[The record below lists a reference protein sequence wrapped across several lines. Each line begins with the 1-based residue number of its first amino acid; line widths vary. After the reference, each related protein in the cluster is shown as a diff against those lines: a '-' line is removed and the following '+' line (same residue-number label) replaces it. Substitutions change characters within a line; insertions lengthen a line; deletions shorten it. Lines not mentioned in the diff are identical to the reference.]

1 MPKESKEIDE
11 GLKKPK
17 VLVLLGYDILRL
29 MHGIPGLTEGLPEL
43 EEEIMHNKDPNRQ
56 VINGNLA
63 KIKLE
68 AISTEPCDVVSIY
81 AHGNADVTQLE
92 VGQKKHKTAS
102 YGLIDGQDGQ
112 GSTVTNLLSI
122 QSKKHNRHFDILGCY
137 QGAVIQD
144 IERHVAQFEVGTTF
158 TIHAPAQYSTSST
171 TGNPILLDQLKQ
183 YSVGETDQAKL
194 FGRYTKKSAETL
206 FFIKIVRDADG
217 KNSLIAFKAIAPK
230 HAKNAQ
236 SIEEFSRREAVY
248 EFGSKKHQHANLVTL
263 AGAEHPE
270 YQSLHDTIA
279 AERLVTPLS
288 ADYLHQTL
296 KLHKNRDRAIEKN
309 AAKGRNDTKNSRN
322 KESLAETLLQKY
334 QDIPDALAKSY
345 DSVLLVKDEFLQ
357 TNEKWPQYYN
367 GIVDY
372 AMVHNQTIAGKHPLI
387 WAIAENVTINIGMEK
402 KHPLLWAIEKDKIIG
417 NESALEWA
425 IRTGQ
430 KIEDKSVLEFAMK
443 ENKKIGDKSAIEW
456 ALKHDIKIGEQPV
469 LEWAIYNQIKIGELS
484 VLEYAVLHD
493 ATISGQTAL
502 DWLIDHYRS
511 KSFSEGVTSRTHV
524 LEYIKDGERYRKEVL
539 APYSI
544 AEMVGEPWQKAD
556 TVEGATIDG
565 VNIQDWTENYRKLF
579 TRHIIFD
586 QTPVEYAIQHDKKIK
601 GFETVGIPQVYDIE
615 AIESAIEKDNPSEL
629 KAALEID
636 PNARD
641 TLNRTPLAYARSMKK
656 PQSVR
661 ALLKLG
667 ANPALKDAYGNT
679 EISTAVGMGD
689 IGIVKALLESP
700 YLENLNDV
708 DGTELL
714 CRAKNAEMVELLLQH
729 KADPNR
735 EGPRTRANMPLEQAV
750 FWTNIPVIDALL
762 KGGARPDDPDEYG
775 VVLLHQAV
783 FLGKTEVVEALLK
796 GGANPHEAKRHRRDD
811 ETLKTLAIE
820 AKTNSELSHLPAN
833 YFRDDNIEF
842 PICLAAR
849 SRNAKII
856 SLLADKAVNLNQWNV
871 DGKTPLSIALNTINS
886 SSNEKELNA
895 AFEVVK
901 ILLERDVDP
910 NVLNKDGSS
919 PLSILRFTGYNNEH
933 AKKIKNAALDLL
945 IVSHVDLNVVGENG
959 RTLLQ
964 SAVMDSNLMLV
975 EKLLAGKAEPNIQD
989 EAGRSALFLALSMY
1003 KNPKINSYYY
1013 ERAIENANRNII
1025 RMVELLITHGAAPNV
1040 QDKAGVSSLQMSA
1053 SFDDPTLMNKLFE
1066 AKADPNTQDK
1076 EGNSPLSCLVERAI
1090 EQVKQHD
1097 HYRLKVEI
1105 DRLKAFLENP
1115 STDPNLLSKTG
1126 VSQIES
1132 VLDHKLQSKS
1142 VYFES
1147 FADNKQQLVKTL
1159 IEAPHL
1165 DANLLNKQGIR
1176 LLSTVINKGDYGSVA
1191 LLLKKADPNRPDTD
1205 GTTPLQ
1211 HAIRR
1216 NNPELVELLLNSG
1229 ANPMA
1234 PGKEGVLPIAEAR
1247 ALWSSYNNQSFARY
1261 DSADI
1266 IKMLEQKT
1274 LLPYQKAKQVPKD
1287 DGSEPQV
1294 TIHPKGLK

>member
-1 MPKESKEIDE
+1 MPKETEESKEIGE
-11 GLKKPK
+11 QSHKSK
-17 VLVLLGYDILRL
+17 VLVLLGRGTFIT
-29 MHGIPGLTEGLPEL
+29 MWNLPEL
-43 EEEIMHNKDPNRQ
+43 EQEIVRQDSNRQ
-56 VINGNLA
+56 VIDGNYVGG
-63 KIKLE
+63 IKLE
-68 AISTEPCDVVSIY
+68 DISSESCDVVSIY
-81 AHGNADVTQLE
+81 VHGNAMVTQFKA
-92 VGQKKHKTAS
+92 GQKKHKIAFSSLINNQS
-102 YGLIDGQDGQ
+102 Y
-112 GSTVTNLLSI
+112 TVDNLLSI

-144 IERHVAQFEVGTTF
+144 IERNAEKFEVGTTF
-158 TIHAPAQYSTSST
+158 TVHAPAQYSTSSVR
-171 TGNPILLDQLKQ
+171 GNPILLDQLKQ
-183 YSVGETDQAKL
+183 YSIGEADQARL
-194 FGRYTKKSAETL
+194 FGRYSKRTAETL
-206 FFIKIVRDADG
+206 FFIKIVKGVDG
-217 KNSLIAFKAIAPK
+217 KNTLIAFKAIAPK
-230 HAKNAQ
+230 HAENAKAL
-236 SIEEFSRREAVY
+236 EEFMNRETAY
-248 EFGSKKHQHANLVTL
+248 QLGSKDHQNGNLVTL
-263 AGAEHPE
+263 AGADHPD
-270 YQSLHDTIA
+270 YHSLHDTIVK
-279 AERLVTPLS
+279 ERSATPLS
-288 ADYLHQTL
+288 TDYLHQTL
-296 KLHKNRDRAIEKN
+296 EIHKRRDRARKENADKKEKY
-309 AAKGRNDTKNSRN
+309 TKNNNN
-322 KESLAETLLQKY
+322 KEPLAETLLQKY
-334 QDIPDALAKSY
+334 QDIPDIVAKNY
-345 DSVLLVKDEFLQ
+345 DSIPLVKDEFL
-357 TNEKWPQYYN
+357 NHPKGWVRHYS

-372 AMVHNQTIAGKHPLI
+372 AMVHNQTIDGKHPLI
-387 WAIAENVTINIGMEK
+387 WAIENNIKIEE
-402 KHPLLWAIEKDKIIG
+402 KHPLPWAIENDKMIG

-425 IRTGQ
+425 IRIGQ
-430 KIEDKSVLEFAMK
+430 
-443 ENKKIGDKSAIEW
+443 KIGDKSALEFAMKQNKTIGDKLAIEW
-456 ALKHDIKIGEQPV
+456 ALEHDIKIGEQPV
-469 LEWAIYNQIKIGELS
+469 LEWAIYNQIKVGELS
-484 VLEYAVLHD
+484 AVEYAVLHD
-493 ATISGQTAL
+493 ATISGQSAL
-502 DWLIDHYRS
+502 DWLIDHYRG
-511 KSFSEGVTSRTHV
+511 KAFSEDVTSRTHV
-524 LEYIKDGERYRKEVL
+524 LEYIKDGDRYRKEVL

-544 AEMVGEPWQKAD
+544 AEMVEEPWQKAD

-565 VNIQDWTENYRKLF
+565 VNIQDWSENYRKLF

-636 PNARD
+636 PNTRD
-641 TLNRTPLAYARSMKK
+641 KFGYSPLAYARAMKK
-656 PQSVR
+656 PGSIR
-661 ALLKLG
+661 ALLALG
-667 ANPALKDAYGNT
+667 VNPALKDAHGRT
-679 EISTAVGMGD
+679 EISIAVDMGTVE
-689 IGIVKALLESP
+689 IVKALLESSH
-700 YLENLNDV
+700 LEDLNDA

-714 CRAKNAEMVELLLQH
+714 CGAKNAEIVELLLQH

-735 EGPRTRANMPLEQAV
+735 GRLENGFTPLKIAIL
-750 FWTNIPVIDALL
+750 NDNLPVICVLL
-762 KGGARPDDPDEYG
+762 KGGARPDDPDAYG
-775 VVLLHQAV
+775 VVLLHRSV
-783 FLGKTEVVEALLK
+783 SLGKADVVEALLK

-820 AKTNSELSHLPAN
+820 AKTNSESSHLPAN

-871 DGKTPLSIALNTINS
+871 DGKTPLSIALGTINS

-989 EAGRSALFLALSMY
+989 EVGRSALFLALSMY
-1003 KNPKINSYYY
+1003 KNPKINSYSY
-1013 ERAIENANRNII
+1013 ESAIENANRNII

-1040 QDKAGVSSLQMSA
+1040 QDKAGVSPLQMSV

-1090 EQVKQHD
+1090 AQVKQHD

-1165 DANLLNKQGIR
+1165 DANLLNKQGVR

-1191 LLLKKADPNRPDTD
+1191 LLLKKADPNLPDTD

-1247 ALWSSYNNQSFARY
+1247 ALWSSHNNQSFARY
-1261 DSADI
+1261 NSADI

-1274 LLPYQKAKQVPKD
+1274 LLPYQKAKKIQTD
-1287 DGSEPQV
+1287 DNLGAQV
-1294 TIHPKGLK
+1294 TIHPKGPTTV